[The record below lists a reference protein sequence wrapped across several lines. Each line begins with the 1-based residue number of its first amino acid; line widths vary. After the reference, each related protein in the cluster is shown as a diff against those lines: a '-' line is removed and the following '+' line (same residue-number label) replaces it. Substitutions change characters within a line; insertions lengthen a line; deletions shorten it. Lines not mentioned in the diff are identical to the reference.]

1 MRTLYFLLMVFLL
14 LAPGFCPRAG
24 ADSLASEP
32 ASPDLGDLG
41 FSPSDLQSDP
51 EFQKQLEIR
60 SDMLHV
66 HQVLGLVTAVPMITT
81 YVLGI
86 TTADNVENG
95 STDTGLHAALGIT
108 TTGLYLTTA
117 SFAIFAPKPEG
128 LKPSGSTQIHE
139 TLAWIHA
146 PLMIIT
152 PLLGDM
158 VNDRIQ
164 NHQPLGDLGTIH
176 FIAATTLVTSYLAA
190 LVVETL
196 NL

>member
-1 MRTLYFLLMVFLL
+1 MKPSLILSFCMAAGLSA
-14 LAPGFCPRAG
+14 LAPVWSDQEPL
-24 ADSLASEP
+24 SLQ
-32 ASPDLGDLG
+32 DLG
-41 FSPSDLQSDP
+41 FSAQDTTADP
-51 EFQKQLEIR
+51 QFQKQLEIR

-66 HQVLGLVTAVPMITT
+66 HQILGLVTAVPMVTT
-81 YVLGI
+81 YVLGL
-86 TTADNVENG
+86 TTADNVEKG
-95 STDTGLHAALGIT
+95 GTDTQLHAALGLT

-139 TLAWIHA
+139 TLAWIHG

-158 VNDRIQ
+158 VDDRVQ
-164 NHQPLGDLGTIH
+164 NHQPLGALGTIH
-176 FIAATTLVTSYLAA
+176 AVAATALVTSYLAS
-190 LVVETL
+190 LLVETL